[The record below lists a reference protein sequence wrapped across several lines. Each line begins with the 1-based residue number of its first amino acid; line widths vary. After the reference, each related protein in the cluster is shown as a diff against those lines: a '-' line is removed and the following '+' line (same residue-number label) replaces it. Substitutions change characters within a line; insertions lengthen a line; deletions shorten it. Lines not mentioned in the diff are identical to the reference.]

1 MSENKTP
8 SNEKKYI
15 KKSRE
20 QFIGADSK
28 RPQAQKG
35 MGGPRGVVTEKSDNF
50 GASWK
55 KLLDYAKP
63 QMPAIIV
70 AMTCAVIGTIIS
82 LIGPKQIQKLT
93 DLITRRLSAAVCAR
107 TSPTRPTACR

>member
-1 MSENKTP
+1 MSENHTSQKQ
-8 SNEKKYI
+8 YI

-20 QFIGADSK
+20 TLIGADSK

-35 MGGPRGVVTEKSDNF
+35 FASPKGVVTEKSDNF

-55 KLLDYAKP
+55 KLLSYAKP

-70 AMTCAVIGTIIS
+70 AMTCAVIGTVIA
-82 LIGPKQIQKLT
+82 LIGPKQIQKIT
-93 DLITRRLSAAVCAR
+93 DLITEGITGSIGASISPNER
-107 TSPTRPTACR
+107 TNV